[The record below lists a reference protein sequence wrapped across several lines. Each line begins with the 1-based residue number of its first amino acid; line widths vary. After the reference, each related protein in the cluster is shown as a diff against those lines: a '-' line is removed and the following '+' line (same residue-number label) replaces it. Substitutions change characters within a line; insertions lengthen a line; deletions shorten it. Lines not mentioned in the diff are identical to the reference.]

1 LWQPIQYR
9 GATVWGRLARR
20 SGTVSGACAPTRRS
34 PRPGA
39 FPPSPPRPGEPGV
52 VRGDLWY
59 YAPVRLLMAVHHRLR
74 LHAFPMRTRRLLP
87 VVGHEI
93 SRFPRKER
101 AHMPGS
107 QTAQGRRAAAITPPA
122 VLPSAVSTASAPRS
136 RLSRLNGWPLRSPVN
151 ASTHTSRRTPH
162 DSGPVWI
169 ATPSR
174 QWTFTTYSLPVSRRT
189 ETAASQLPQCEV
201 SL

>member
-1 LWQPIQYR
+1 MPPSEGVGHTVSAQRPGCVPSAGSPLDQMPSLPPLRGPASPALFGEISGTTHPSDFSWPCIIGYGSMPSRCGPDGFCLWS
-9 GATVWGRLARR
+9 ATRSPGSRARSVRTCQGLRPRRVGGRL
-20 SGTVSGACAPTRRS
+20 
-34 PRPGA
+34 
-39 FPPSPPRPGEPGV
+39 
-52 VRGDLWY
+52 
-59 YAPVRLLMAVHHRLR
+59 
-74 LHAFPMRTRRLLP
+74 
-87 VVGHEI
+87 
-93 SRFPRKER
+93 
-101 AHMPGS
+101 
-107 QTAQGRRAAAITPPA
+107 AITPPA